1 MSPPRR
7 GISRKRWL
15 PRRAHGDYHPARR
28 AGAKKEQ
35 VKPSEPRPFKI
46 GDRVKLS
53 AVGRKRSPRMSAA
66 PGTIIGLAKTTS
78 SAKVLFD
85 ERKTANTL
93 HFSYLELADAELGLK
108 AKK

>member
-1 MSPPRR
+1 
-7 GISRKRWL
+7 
-15 PRRAHGDYHPARR
+15 
-28 AGAKKEQ
+28 
-35 VKPSEPRPFKI
+35 
-46 GDRVKLS
+46 
-53 AVGRKRSPRMSAA
+53 MSAA